1 MGCCTYKSRGW
12 VRRAVTAVP
21 ALVPLAWFTGHRT
34 ITGDFANGAGLEAV
48 TVIVAVAI
56 VALNMLL
63 DT

>member
-1 MGCCTYKSRGW
+1 MGCCTYEACHR

-34 ITGDFANGAGLEAV
+34 IMGDFANGAGLEAV
-48 TVIVAVAI
+48 TVIVVVAI